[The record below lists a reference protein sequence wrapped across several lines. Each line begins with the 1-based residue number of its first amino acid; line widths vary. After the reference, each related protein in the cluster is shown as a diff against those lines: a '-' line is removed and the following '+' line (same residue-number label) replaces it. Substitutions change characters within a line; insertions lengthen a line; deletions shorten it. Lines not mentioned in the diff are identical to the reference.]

1 MDDKE
6 YGFMN
11 YEGKVL
17 VKPEYDEL
25 KEINKGI
32 LKVKDDK
39 KYGIIDINDKEIIEP
54 KYTNIYYEDSAGFY
68 VAENENFISEILDT
82 EFKVKLKGIISEL
95 NKENGYMKLKVDN
108 NYKYYNFKFEEKDV
122 KEILD
127 SNKLFVS
134 IKDGKYGYTDKDGN
148 VVVDYI
154 YDEAQEQNKYGF
166 AAVKKGDLWGAI
178 DLEGKEVVEPKYKL
192 NNYLSIL

>member
-1 MDDKE
+1 
-6 YGFMN
+6 
-11 YEGKVL
+11 
-17 VKPEYDEL
+17 
-25 KEINKGI
+25 
-32 LKVKDDK
+32 
-39 KYGIIDINDKEIIEP
+39 
-54 KYTNIYYEDSAGFY
+54 
-68 VAENENFISEILDT
+68 
-82 EFKVKLKGIISEL
+82 
-95 NKENGYMKLKVDN
+95 MKLKVDN

-192 NNYLSIL
+192 NNYLVIDFIGKWHLGQDVNMNYYCEK